1 MKIAIYIVLTV
12 LWFLYVADTTITF
25 KPFTIHL
32 AKPFLAF
39 AWLLLIISILLFQH
53 QSYKEGSD
61 DTIDKVKEVIE
72 NVKTK
77 ENGENQ

>member
-1 MKIAIYIVLTV
+1 MKIAMYIIMTV

-32 AKPFLAF
+32 AKPYLAF
-39 AWLLLIISILLFQH
+39 AWLLLFISILLFQY

-61 DTIDKVKEVIE
+61 DTMDKVMKVIDDVKSEE
-72 NVKTK
+72 N
-77 ENGENQ
+77 NGE

>member
-1 MKIAIYIVLTV
+1 MKIAMYIILTV

-25 KPFTIHL
+25 KPFAIHL
-32 AKPFLAF
+32 AKPSLAF

-61 DTIDKVKEVIE
+61 DTMNKVIKVIE
-72 NVKTK
+72 DVTAE
-77 ENGENQ
+77 ENKGE

>member
-1 MKIAIYIVLTV
+1 MKIAMYIVLTV
-12 LWFLYVADTTITF
+12 VWFLYVADTTITF

-32 AKPFLAF
+32 AKPSLAF

-61 DTIDKVKEVIE
+61 DTMNKVMKVIE
-72 NVKTK
+72 DVTAE
-77 ENGENQ
+77 ENKGE